1 MYLQRNQWIDYVKS
15 TAFEHDILN
24 SLATPYG
31 FIGTTE
37 IPGLLV
43 FRKTIRDA
51 LRDWMRVDGTKAA
64 TMWLH
69 ILRGMQDDERIEH
82 MRNSGTCYE
91 MQRVRDGVYS
101 EST

>member
-37 IPGLLV
+37 IHGLLV

-51 LRDWMRVDGTKAA
+51 LRDWMCVDGAKAA

-82 MRNSGTCYE
+82 MRNSGRCYE

>member
-51 LRDWMRVDGTKAA
+51 LRDWMRVDGAKAA

>member
-51 LRDWMRVDGTKAA
+51 LRDWMCVDGAKAA

-69 ILRGMQDDERIEH
+69 LLRGMQDDERIEH